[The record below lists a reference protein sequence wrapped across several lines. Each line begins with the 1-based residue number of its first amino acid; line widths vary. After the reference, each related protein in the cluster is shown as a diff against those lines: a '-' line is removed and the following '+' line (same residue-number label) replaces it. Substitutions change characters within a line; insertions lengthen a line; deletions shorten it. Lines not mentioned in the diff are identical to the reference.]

1 MRVALLADYGKV
13 ALHVTRKDSPQPD
26 MWRDWSAEVRRI
38 APEYGVIPPP
48 PDLPLGEAGSHEARR
63 HEEER
68 ERREGGARL

>member
-1 MRVALLADYGKV
+1 MLYEFA
-13 ALHVTRKDSPQPD
+13 RKDINDGPPPSD

-48 PDLPLGEAGSHEARR
+48 ADLPLGEAGSHEARR
-63 HEEER
+63 HAEER